1 MPVLPIPVAQEADA
15 QSTPTGVA
23 ARHQVRADWLI
34 RAATWLCFLGLPF
47 LVVTWL
53 LPFIE
58 GKTIG
63 NDYPI
68 FSLRAQLDLMWSVHK
83 GTFPLYMPGFS
94 VGHSTAAMTLG
105 QLYHPISWV
114 ASVMPRYWDGQALE
128 WNTFLHLLSLGC
140 VHLFL
145 FHICRRLRMGRV
157 PAFICT
163 FPVVYNL
170 RMLDSFRYGAALEGY
185 TGMLLAAGAAALVFL
200 DDERKGRTV
209 WLAISVCLLA
219 TSGHPQWFFL
229 GMAGALLWA
238 AALPWLIAA
247 INPIPMELSL
257 ARLKQYY
264 ARAALGVGAGLALA
278 MPYLL
283 TFYFE
288 FFRTNQSRAANTSYE
303 WTLAYSD
310 GLRGEL
316 SNFFYPLHSDVHG
329 AFGGSAV
336 FLIAALLPVGALFKR
351 PPRALLWVYAFAVIA
366 LLFAAGAETPL
377 HRFIIEHVPFFGS
390 FRTPGRL
397 VIWIPLAMLP
407 IVAWLFRP
415 SSRRALL
422 ASTVAAAAASL
433 WFALRPS
440 HILPA
445 KEDFSPVAILAAD
458 FPRHYNALIV
468 YLSLAT
474 ALGLLAAVVFRR
486 IQTWG
491 RLLAAGTMLATTWL
505 CLAAGTWQSAKVP
518 SYSHGQMAVD
528 RAHSTSGHSAG
539 GEGYGMEMRSVSDY
553 RGHDLDPSRPLGR
566 IFHQVSSAESDDAV
580 LDQLSANKGKDQL
593 FVDGPVGEISPERTA
608 PIDSVTL
615 VYNTSNRFK
624 FDVLAGRDGYFVLGL
639 PWLPGF
645 ACRVDGRFVPVVRA
659 NALNPA
665 VYLRHGSHRVDFIFV
680 SWPFLGGLALAL
692 AAVAALSLWCVRR
705 TWRPRL
711 ATALSLSIVPTGL
724 LVWFLLYAGPSFGTS
739 YVWQAPL

>member
-1 MPVLPIPVAQEADA
+1 MLVLPVPVAHEAQA
-15 QSTPTGVA
+15 IQAGVVP
-23 ARHQVRADWLI
+23 RHHVGTDWLV
-34 RAATWLCFLGLPF
+34 RVATWLFFLGLPF
-47 LVVTWL
+47 LVLTWL
-53 LPFIE
+53 LPFVE

-68 FSLRAQLDLMWSVHK
+68 FSQLAQLDLMWSLHK

-105 QLYHPISWV
+105 QLYHPISWL
-114 ASVMPRYWDGQALE
+114 ASLMPGYWDGQALE
-128 WNTFLHLLSLGC
+128 WNTFLHVLSLGL

-157 PAFICT
+157 AAFICT

-185 TGMLLAAGAAALVFL
+185 TAMLLLAGTAVLVFL
-200 DDERKGRTV
+200 DEARKGRTV
-209 WLAISVCLLA
+209 LLAVSVYLLA

-229 GMAGALLWA
+229 GLVGAVLWIA
-238 AALPWLIAA
+238 VLPWLIAA
-247 INPIPMELSL
+247 VNPIPLELSL
-257 ARLKQYY
+257 ARVKRYY
-264 ARAALGVGAGLALA
+264 LRACLGLGTGMALA

-329 AFGGSAV
+329 AFGGSAL

-351 PPRALLWVYAFAVIA
+351 PPRALLWVYAFGAIG
-366 LLFAAGAETPL
+366 LLFAAGEETPL

-397 VIWIPLAMLP
+397 VIWIPLAVLP
-407 IVAWLFRP
+407 IVAWMFRP
-415 SSRRALL
+415 SNRRALL
-422 ASTVAAAAASL
+422 ASSIAAAATSL
-433 WFALRPS
+433 WLALRPS
-440 HILPA
+440 MILPA
-445 KEDFSPVAILAAD
+445 KEDFSPVAILASA
-458 FPRHYNALIV
+458 FPRHYNTLIV
-468 YLSLAT
+468 YISLAT
-474 ALGLLAAVVFRR
+474 AVTLAAAALFRR
-486 IQTWG
+486 YRTWA
-491 RLLAAGTMLATTWL
+491 LVLTAGTMMVTTWL

-518 SYSHGQMAVD
+518 TYSQGQMAAD
-528 RAHSTSGHSAG
+528 RAHSTSGHSSG

-553 RGHDLDPSRPLGR
+553 RSHDLDPARPLAR
-566 IFHQVSSAESDDAV
+566 LFHHPLAAESDQAV
-580 LDQLSANKGKDQL
+580 LDQLGANKGKDLL
-593 FVDGPVGEISPERTA
+593 FVDGQIGEHSPDRAAAT
-608 PIDSVTL
+608 DSVTL
-615 VYNTSNRFK
+615 TYNTSNRFK
-624 FDVLAGRDGYFVLGL
+624 FDVLAGQDGYFVLGL

-645 ACRVDGRFVPVVRA
+645 ACRVDGRFAPVVRA

-665 VYLRHGSHRVDFIFV
+665 VYLRHGSHTVDFVFV
-680 SWPFLGGLALAL
+680 SWPFLVGLALAL
-692 AAVAALSLWCVRR
+692 AAAAALALWFVRR
-705 TWRPRL
+705 TRRSRL
-711 ATALSLSIVPTGL
+711 ATILSLSMVPAGL
-724 LVWFLLYAGPSFGTS
+724 LVWFLLYAGPSFATS
-739 YVWQAPL
+739 YVWHAPL